1 LDWEYYV
8 ESLFYNNDGKF
19 QNAEPASRMESH
31 AITLQPFSVTGLTV
45 LGIFTLCM
53 AAIVLEAK
61 LHMDKFKP
69 ALLMLLAWLAIGLH
83 YYFSGDDPARFEPF
97 LQAQEHNE
105 IEVFGLIGF
114 MAFMWMIVE
123 ILAERN
129 VFVALN
135 GYLLRRGLGATG
147 LFWATGALSALL
159 SPFVNN
165 ITTAMIFG
173 KSIKQVSENREYT
186 HVALCNIILASNSG
200 VWFLGTATS
209 LMVVLAGKIS
219 IVGLM
224 MLAPAG
230 LIGWAASAWVLQ
242 TFYLQ
247 KISDN
252 AIGETKTDTALKPGA
267 RGLIAISVIG
277 LILAVLMNVA
287 LNIKIET
294 AIGMVLGAVT
304 LYCWQL
310 KKKRGQPI
318 QMLVQLQKVEWN
330 TLMFFIGI
338 ISGVA
343 ALNHAGWLTYI
354 SHLFEAVSP
363 TWVNIILGVIS
374 GILDNVP
381 VEAAALMSNPKLT
394 LDQWALNALMVGIG
408 GSLTIIGSAAG
419 VMVMS
424 IDKSYTFGTHLKYL
438 PAILVNFFTSLA
450 VWYVQFH
457 WLMK

>member
-1 LDWEYYV
+1 
-8 ESLFYNNDGKF
+8 
-19 QNAEPASRMESH
+19 MESH
-31 AITLQPFSVTGLTV
+31 AIALQPFSVTGLTV

-53 AAIVLEAK
+53 AAIVLETK

-69 ALLMLLAWLAIGLH
+69 ALLMLLAWLVIGLH

-97 LQAQEHNE
+97 LKAQEHNE

-129 VFVALN
+129 VFAALN
-135 GYLLRRGLGATG
+135 GYLLKRGLGAKG

-186 HVALCNIILASNSG
+186 HVALCNIIIASNSG

-230 LIGWAASAWVLQ
+230 LIGWAVSAWVLQ

-247 KISDN
+247 KLPDN
-252 AIGETKTDTALKPGA
+252 VIAQTKTDSSLKPGA
-267 RGLIAISVIG
+267 HALIAISVVG
-277 LILAVLMNVA
+277 LILAVVMNIV
-287 LNIKIET
+287 LNIKIEF
-294 AIGMVLGAVT
+294 AIGMVLGAIT
-304 LYCWQL
+304 LYCWRL
-310 KKKRGQPI
+310 KKRGEPI

-354 SHLFEAVSP
+354 SHLFEVVSP
-363 TWVNIILGVIS
+363 TWVNVILGVIS
-374 GILDNVP
+374 SILDNVP
-381 VEAAALMSNPKLT
+381 VEAAALMSNPSMGF
-394 LDQWALNALMVGIG
+394 DQWALNALMIGIG
-408 GSLTIIGSAAG
+408 GSLTVIGSAAG
-419 VMVMS
+419 VMIMS
-424 IDKSYTFGTHLKYL
+424 IDKSYTFGTHLKFL
-438 PAILVNFFTSLA
+438 PAILVNFFASLA
-450 VWYVQFH
+450 VWYLQFQ
-457 WLMK
+457 LIMK

>member
-1 LDWEYYV
+1 MD
-8 ESLFYNNDGKF
+8 
-19 QNAEPASRMESH
+19 PH
-31 AITLQPFSVTGLTV
+31 AIGLEPFSVTGLTV
-45 LGIFTLCM
+45 LGIFSVCI

-69 ALLMLLAWLAIGLH
+69 ALLMLLGWLVIGLH
-83 YYFSGDDPARFEPF
+83 YFFSGDDAARFASF
-97 LQAQEHNE
+97 LKAQEHNE
-105 IEVFGLIGF
+105 IQVFGLIGF

-129 VFVALN
+129 VFSALN
-135 GYLLRRGLGATG
+135 GYLLRRGLGAKG

-173 KSIKQVSENREYT
+173 KSIKQVSQSRKYT
-186 HVALCNIILASNSG
+186 HVALCNIIVASNSG

-224 MLAPAG
+224 LLAPAG
-230 LIGWAASAWVLQ
+230 LIGWAASAWILQ
-242 TFYLQ
+242 LVYLQ
-247 KISDN
+247 ELPDDVI
-252 AIGETKTDTALKPGA
+252 AQAETDSSLKPGA
-267 RGLIAISVIG
+267 RALIAISIVG
-277 LILAVLMNVA
+277 LIVAVLMNVM
-287 LNIKIET
+287 LNVKIEF

-304 LYCWQL
+304 LYCWHL
-310 KKKRGQPI
+310 KKRGEDI

-330 TLMFFIGI
+330 TLVFFIGI

-343 ALNHAGWLTYI
+343 ALNHVGWLTYI
-354 SHLFEAVSP
+354 SKLYETISP
-363 TWVNIILGVIS
+363 TWVNVILGVIS

-408 GSLTIIGSAAG
+408 GSLTVIGSAAG
-419 VMVMS
+419 IIVMS
-424 IDKSYTFGTHLKYL
+424 LDKSYTFATHLKFL
-438 PAILVNFFTSLA
+438 PAILVNFFASLGL
-450 VWYVQFH
+450 WYLQFH
-457 WLMK
+457 LLS

>member
-1 LDWEYYV
+1 
-8 ESLFYNNDGKF
+8 
-19 QNAEPASRMESH
+19 MEAH
-31 AITLQPFSVTGLTV
+31 GIGLEPFSVTGLTV
-45 LGIFTLCM
+45 LGIFVICL
-53 AAIVLEAK
+53 ALIVLEAK

-69 ALLMLLAWLAIGLH
+69 ALLMLTGWLAIGLH
-83 YYFSGDDPARFEPF
+83 YFLSGDDPARFQSFIE
-97 LQAQEHNE
+97 AQEHNE

-129 VFVALN
+129 VFAALN
-135 GYLLRRGLGATG
+135 GYLLKRGLDPKG

-242 TFYLQ
+242 TFYMKQLPADTIAQ
-247 KISDN
+247 
-252 AIGETKTDTALKPGA
+252 TKTDTSLKPGA
-267 RGLIAISVIG
+267 KMLIAIGVIG
-277 LILAVLMNVA
+277 LVVAVLMNVV
-287 LNIKIET
+287 LNIKIEI
-294 AIGMVLGAVT
+294 AIGTILGAIT

-310 KKKRGQPI
+310 KKRGEHI

-343 ALNHAGWLTYI
+343 ALNHVGWLRYI
-354 SHLFEAVSP
+354 SHLFEVVSP
-363 TWVNIILGVIS
+363 TWVNVILGVIS

-381 VEAAALMSNPKLT
+381 VEAAALMSNPKLS

-408 GSLTIIGSAAG
+408 GSLTVIGSAAG
-419 VMVMS
+419 VMIMS
-424 IDKSYTFGTHLKYL
+424 IDKSYTFGKHLQFL
-438 PAILVNFFTSLA
+438 PAILVNFFASLA

-457 WLMK
+457 LVAN

>member
-1 LDWEYYV
+1 M
-8 ESLFYNNDGKF
+8 
-19 QNAEPASRMESH
+19 EPH
-31 AITLQPFSVTGLTV
+31 AIILEPFSATGLTV
-45 LGIFTLCM
+45 LGIFTVCM
-53 AAIVLEAK
+53 AAIVFEAK
-61 LHMDKFKP
+61 LRMDKFKP
-69 ALLMLLAWLAIGLH
+69 ALLMLFAWLVIGLH
-83 YYFSGDDPARFEPF
+83 YFFSGDDPARFEPF
-97 LQAQEHNE
+97 LKAQEHNE

-129 VFVALN
+129 VFAALN
-135 GYLLRRGLGATG
+135 GYLLQRGWGAKG

-165 ITTAMIFG
+165 ISTAMIFG

-186 HVALCNIILASNSG
+186 HVALCNIIIASNSG

-219 IVGLM
+219 IIGLM
-224 MLAPAG
+224 ILAPAG

-247 KISDN
+247 EMSDDVI
-252 AIGETKTDTALKPGA
+252 AQAKTDSSLKPGA
-267 RGLIAISVIG
+267 QTLIVIAIVG
-277 LILAVLMNVA
+277 LILAVLMNVT
-287 LNIKIET
+287 LNIKIEI
-294 AIGMVLGAVT
+294 AIGMVLGAMT

-310 KKKRGQPI
+310 KKHGEHI

-338 ISGVA
+338 VSGVA
-343 ALNHAGWLTYI
+343 ALNHVGWLSYV
-354 SHLFEAVSP
+354 SQLFVTISP
-363 TWVNIILGVIS
+363 TWVNVILGVVS

-381 VEAAALMSNPKLT
+381 VEAAALMSNPQLG

-408 GSLTIIGSAAG
+408 GSLTVIGSAAG
-419 VMVMS
+419 IIVMS
-424 IDKSYTFGTHLKYL
+424 IDKSYAFGTHLKYF
-438 PAILVNFFTSLA
+438 PAILVNFFASLA
-450 VWYVQFH
+450 VWYLQFH
-457 WLMK
+457 FLM

>member
-1 LDWEYYV
+1 
-8 ESLFYNNDGKF
+8 
-19 QNAEPASRMESH
+19 MESH
-31 AITLQPFSVTGLTV
+31 AIALQPFSVTGLTV
-45 LGIFTLCM
+45 LGIFIACM

-69 ALLMLLAWLAIGLH
+69 ALLMLLSWLVIGLH
-83 YYFSGDDPARFEPF
+83 YYFSGDDPARFKPF
-97 LQAQEHNE
+97 IEAQEHDE
-105 IEVFGLIGF
+105 IEVFSLIGF

-129 VFVALN
+129 VFAALN
-135 GYLLRRGLGATG
+135 SYLLQRGLGAKG

-186 HVALCNIILASNSG
+186 HVALCNIIIASNSG

-242 TFYLQ
+242 TCYLQ
-247 KISDN
+247 KLPANVIAQTN
-252 AIGETKTDTALKPGA
+252 TDSSLKPGA
-267 RGLIAISVIG
+267 RALIAIGIAG
-277 LILAVLMNVA
+277 LILAVLMNVI
-287 LNIKIET
+287 LNIKIEF
-294 AIGMVLGAVT
+294 AIGMLLGVIT

-310 KKKRGQPI
+310 KTKRGEHI

-343 ALNHAGWLTYI
+343 ALNHVGWLTYI
-354 SHLFEAVSP
+354 SQLFEVVSP
-363 TWVNIILGVIS
+363 TGVNIILGVIS

-381 VEAAALMSNPKLT
+381 VEAAALMSDPKLNI
-394 LDQWALNALMVGIG
+394 DQWALNALMVGIG
-408 GSLTIIGSAAG
+408 GSLTVIGSAAG
-419 VMVMS
+419 VMIMS

-438 PAILVNFFTSLA
+438 PAILVNFFASLA
-450 VWYVQFH
+450 IWYAQFH
-457 WLMK
+457 LFR

>member
-1 LDWEYYV
+1 M
-8 ESLFYNNDGKF
+8 
-19 QNAEPASRMESH
+19 EPH
-31 AITLQPFSVTGLTV
+31 AITLAPFSLTGLTV

-53 AAIVLEAK
+53 VAIVFEAK

-69 ALLMLLAWLAIGLH
+69 ALLMLLAWLVIGLH
-83 YYFSGDDPARFEPF
+83 YFFSGDDPARYEA
-97 LQAQEHNE
+97 LLKAQEHNE

-129 VFVALN
+129 VFAALN
-135 GYLLRRGLGATG
+135 SYLLGRGLGAKG

-173 KSIKQVSENREYT
+173 KSIKQVSENRQFT
-186 HVALCNIILASNSG
+186 HVALCNIIIASNSG

-224 MLAPAG
+224 LLAPAG
-230 LIGWAASAWVLQ
+230 LIGWAVSAWVLQ
-242 TFYLQ
+242 MFYMHNLP
-247 KISDN
+247 
-252 AIGETKTDTALKPGA
+252 GEVIANTKTDGALKPGA
-267 RGLIAISVIG
+267 RALIAIGSVGLIA
-277 LILAVLMNVA
+277 AVLMNVV
-287 LNIKIET
+287 LNIKIEF
-294 AIGMVLGAVT
+294 AIGMVLGAIT
-304 LYCWQL
+304 LYCWHL
-310 KKKRGQPI
+310 KKRGETI
-318 QMLVQLQKVEWN
+318 QVLVQLQKVEWN

-354 SHLFEAVSP
+354 SHLFEVVSP

-381 VEAAALMSNPKLT
+381 VEAAALMSNPT
-394 LDQWALNALMVGIG
+394 LGRDQWALNALMVGIG
-408 GSLTIIGSAAG
+408 GSLTVIGSAAG
-419 VMVMS
+419 VMIMS

-438 PAILVNFFTSLA
+438 PAILVNFFASLA
-450 VWYVQFH
+450 VWYVQFQ
-457 WLMK
+457 LVMK

>member
-1 LDWEYYV
+1 M
-8 ESLFYNNDGKF
+8 
-19 QNAEPASRMESH
+19 EPH
-31 AITLQPFSVTGLTV
+31 AISLQPFSVTGLTV
-45 LGIFTLCM
+45 LGIFTVCM

-69 ALLMLLAWLAIGLH
+69 ALLMLLSWLVIGLH
-83 YYFSGDDPARFEPF
+83 YYFSGNEPARFQPF
-97 LQAQEHNE
+97 LEAQEHNE

-129 VFVALN
+129 VFAALN
-135 GYLLRRGLGATG
+135 GYLLKRGLGAKG

-173 KSIKQVSENREYT
+173 KSIKQVSENRRFT
-186 HVALCNIILASNSG
+186 HVALCNIIIASNSG

-219 IVGLM
+219 IAGLM
-224 MLAPAG
+224 LLAPAG
-230 LIGWAASAWVLQ
+230 LIGWIASAWVLQ

-247 KISDN
+247 KLPDDVIAKSTSDTN
-252 AIGETKTDTALKPGA
+252 LKPGA
-267 RGLIAISVIG
+267 IALIAISIIG
-277 LILAVLMNVA
+277 LIMAVWMNVS
-287 LNIKIET
+287 LNIKIEF

-304 LYCWQL
+304 LYCWKL
-310 KKKRGQPI
+310 KKRGESI

-343 ALNHAGWLTYI
+343 ALNHVGWLTYI

-363 TWVNIILGVIS
+363 TWVNVILGVIS

-381 VEAAALMSNPKLT
+381 VEAAALMSNPKLS

-408 GSLTIIGSAAG
+408 GSLTVIGSAAG

-438 PAILVNFFTSLA
+438 PAILVNFFASLA

-457 WLMK
+457 WLMT